1 MRSCV
6 RWCCGV
12 EGGRECTARWRVE
25 GGRGWACVSPE
36 KVAAGGGR
44 VVGAH
49 GLVGWRCFIH
59 DRLCGLLCVGGGA
72 RPRPTAVCSRGG
84 GGGACPTPPSQNQSV
99 PPASRPS
106 RPADWW
112 RAGGREKGGGGG
124 GGRAYH
130 PGCRMDPSAIAEGW
144 VLPVD
149 SAPGLRHCPPPPAI
163 VHVDADAP
171 WPSHVPTAAALAR
184 INLCASAFAR
194 LQEGAARGQPEPS
207 RGTSNKRWVG
217 SAWLCQGTRPL
228 RRLPPRRGPHRDR
241 KRGWVTRLGMVAAVG
256 GPPPGTVDR
265 YCTRPRL
272 ADWAGTFTRGQ
283 AMPARLGW
291 SWGPSAASVVSRG
304 AMTGLRRGA
313 GS

>member
-1 MRSCV
+1 MR
-6 RWCCGV
+6 
-12 EGGRECTARWRVE
+12 RWRRAVGGWWGRMVWWGGVVLSTTGCVACCASG
-25 GGRGWACVSPE
+25 GGRGRARPPCAAGE
-36 KVAAGGGR
+36 AVAARAPPPPPKTSRCHPRHVRHAPPTGGVPAGER
-44 VVGAH
+44 RVGAVA
-49 GLVGWRCFIH
+49 GEGRTTPGAAWTPARSQRVGSSPSTR
-59 DRLCGLLCVGGGA
+59 R
-72 RPRPTAVCSRGG
+72 RG
-84 GGGACPTPPSQNQSV
+84 
-99 PPASRPS
+99 
-106 RPADWW
+106 
-112 RAGGREKGGGGG
+112 
-124 GGRAYH
+124 
-130 PGCRMDPSAIAEGW
+130 SAIA
-144 VLPVD
+144 
-149 SAPGLRHCPPPPAI
+149 PPPPAI

-184 INLCASAFAR
+184 ISLGASAFAR
-194 LQEGAARGQPEPS
+194 LQEGAARGQPGPS

-291 SWGPSAASVVSRG
+291 SWGPLAASVVSRG

>member
-1 MRSCV
+1 MFYPRQAVWLAV
-6 RWCCGV
+6 R
-12 EGGRECTARWRVE
+12 R
-25 GGRGWACVSPE
+25 
-36 KVAAGGGR
+36 
-44 VVGAH
+44 
-49 GLVGWRCFIH
+49 
-59 DRLCGLLCVGGGA
+59 GGGA
-72 RPRPTAVCSRGG
+72 AAPDRRVQQGRRWRRVPHPPLPKPVGATRVTSVTPRRLVACRREREGWGRWRGKG
-84 GGGACPTPPSQNQSV
+84 V
-99 PPASRPS
+99 PPRVPHGPQ
-106 RPADWW
+106 RDRRGLGPP
-112 RAGGREKGGGGG
+112 RRLGAG
-124 GGRAYH
+124 
-130 PGCRMDPSAIAEGW
+130 
-144 VLPVD
+144 
-149 SAPGLRHCPPPPAI
+149 APPLPPPPAI